1 MPRVCR
7 IAGAPSWSIPVNTC
21 GTAAALIASTAVP
34 MLPSGRFFIPIGI
47 DRPDDNCRC
56 TWLSTVRAPI
66 APHPTVSAMYCGVI
80 GSRNSQPTGRPRSQ
94 HLEQQLRGRSAGRV
108 FTSPEPSRPGSLIR
122 PFQPRVERGF
132 SKYTRITTS
141 RPSESRSATGRRRS
155 AYSRAAFGVVHRA
168 GADDDQQ
175 AVVDA
180 VQDVARPGDRRRRS
194 RPAVAQR
201 QLVVQR
207 ERRDQRDGLLDPS
220 VDDRWPVAAG
230 EGVHRGTF
238 PPADP
243 RTAPAGNRKGK
254 DRVLASGRLWLL
266 GVSGS

>member
-34 MLPSGRFFIPIGI
+34 IEPSGRFFIPIGI
-47 DRPDDNCRC
+47 DRPDDSWRC

-80 GSRNSQPTGRPRSQ
+80 GSRNSQPTGRPSSSTCRSSC
-94 HLEQQLRGRSAGRV
+94 RAVRRPR

-155 AYSRAAFGVVHRA
+155 AYSRAAFASCTEHG
-168 GADDDQQ
+168 
-175 AVVDA
+175 
-180 VQDVARPGDRRRRS
+180 PTTTSRRS
-194 RPAVAQR
+194 STPFSTSVTAWRPSTTVRARASLSGQF
-201 QLVVQR
+201 VVQG

-220 VDDRWPVAAG
+220 VDDRGLFALFRQ
-230 EGVHRGTF
+230 GVHGTGTF
-238 PPADP
+238 PPDGRGWSQA
-243 RTAPAGNRKGK
+243 AG
-254 DRVLASGRLWLL
+254 
-266 GVSGS
+266 